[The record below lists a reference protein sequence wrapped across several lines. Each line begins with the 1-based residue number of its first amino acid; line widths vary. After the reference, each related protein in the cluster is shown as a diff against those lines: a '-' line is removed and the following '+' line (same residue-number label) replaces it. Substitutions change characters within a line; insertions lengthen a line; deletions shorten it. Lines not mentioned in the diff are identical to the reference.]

1 MHPTTTASPFTATD
15 LADGAYTVT
24 YPGFLGR
31 LITEAVTV
39 QAGHVTAYTHTEGEC
54 STTYTPD
61 MLALYARRAA
71 RHIEAAKAGKPG
83 YSGFTFCPA
92 GALGKARAARLHRVL
107 SGLGLSS
114 PDHYRAASAALGRTV
129 DSLAAIT
136 EAEARKVWNHVRS
149 LRLAYQL
156 RAA

>member
-1 MHPTTTASPFTATD
+1 MHPTTTASPFTATT
-15 LADGAYTVT
+15 LAAGMYTVS
-24 YPGFLGR
+24 YPGFAGR
-31 LITEAVTV
+31 PVIEAVTV

-54 STTYTPD
+54 STIYTPE
-61 MLALYARRAA
+61 LVAHYARRAVA
-71 RHIEAAKAGKPG
+71 HIEAAKERTAG
-83 YSGFTFCPA
+83 YTGFTFTPS
-92 GALGKARAARLHRVL
+92 GALGKARACRLHRVL
-107 SGLGLSS
+107 SGLGLGNA
-114 PDHYRAASAALGRTV
+114 DHYRAASAALGRTV